1 MSTTSEPSTGYTD
14 RDRGGNRNRPR
25 SRERGIFI
33 STEARPGFITTEFW
47 LTLLGVA
54 ALIIL
59 AFAVDEVGDRF
70 GVGCATAVLV
80 AYVLSRGIAKA
91 GSSEVMRRDYDD
103 L

>member
-1 MSTTSEPSTGYTD
+1 MSSDPNNPRPEDRYGARD
-14 RDRGGNRNRPR
+14 RDR
-25 SRERGIFI
+25 SRRQERGIFI

-47 LTLLGVA
+47 LTLAGVA

-70 GVGCATAVLV
+70 GLGCATAVLV

-91 GSSEVMRRDYDD
+91 GSSEVTRRDYDD